1 MSAPNIPAAT
11 IAALE
16 QSVAVL
22 EELDPSVREIVLPAY
37 MHSIAQ
43 TFLVGVVASVLISL
57 CALYVKI
64 CTFFTFH
71 IFYYHFRAVRNI
83 SIAESPENVSDSH
96 RELSE
101 LSLSRLPTKELITQ

>member
-1 MSAPNIPAAT
+1 MSVPNVPAAT

-43 TFLVGVVASVLISL
+43 TFLVGVVASVLIRIYKSL
-57 CALYVKI
+57 G
-64 CTFFTFH
+64 
-71 IFYYHFRAVRNI
+71 NI
-83 SIAESPENVSDSH
+83 YCSSSPGKLMVSLNLAPLMST
-96 RELSE
+96 R
-101 LSLSRLPTKELITQ
+101 